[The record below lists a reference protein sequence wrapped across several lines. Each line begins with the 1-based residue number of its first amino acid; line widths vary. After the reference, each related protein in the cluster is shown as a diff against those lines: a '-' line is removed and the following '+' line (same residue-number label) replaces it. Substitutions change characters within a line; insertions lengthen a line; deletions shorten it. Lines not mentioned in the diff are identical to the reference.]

1 MMNQDSDKTMVRTRR
16 MPFRAGAQNEVDH
29 GVNVLPIGTHLGEFE
44 ILDLIGEGGFG
55 IVYLAYDHSLERHV
69 ALKEYMPAGLASR
82 TTKMAVTVR
91 SQHNVAT
98 FTAGLRSF
106 INEAKML
113 AQFDSPALVKVHRF
127 WEGNGTAYMV
137 MPFYEGVTLKQALKE
152 HRVTP
157 TESWIRLLLA
167 DLFDAIETIHQVQCF
182 HRDIAPDNILLLK
195 DGRPVLLDF
204 GAARRVIGD
213 LTQCLTVIL
222 KPGFAPIEQ
231 YADIAGLRQG
241 AWTDIYALAAVV
253 YYIVTGKAPPPAVA
267 RMVNDEMVPARE
279 AGKGRYSNGFLAVLD
294 KALAVKPEQRYRSIA
309 ELRQA
314 LDIMETVPR
323 TLPRASTRWAG
334 TELPTTRLAEPKMDF
349 DQAPSPAPA
358 PKAEAKH
365 RIEPKLDS
373 HPDARADQRPASPA
387 EVRTDPRTDP
397 RPEAHAEARQ
407 AAPSGVRQREP
418 DLTTFHTSRP
428 DLPPAQR
435 NHRAFGEA
443 QQPAAKDHALDRN
456 GRSGTRSWI
465 LLFLL
470 LVTGVFSGVYL
481 GIQQPWK
488 DRPLAND
495 PGASANASGT
505 SGASG
510 DPESPNT
517 PQREETRIGA
527 AGQRGAQTGAVS
539 TPSGQLAQPNKPV
552 QPSQNTQTAQTSQT
566 PQVEKPRDTSQPADA
581 FKETPREASKAPAYT
596 GPAAAGTGDG
606 AVAGKAP
613 APRTSPDEQLWQSA
627 STANTPAAYDRYLQ
641 RFPKGLYA
649 YAARQRLEAMGTR
662 TAQREAGATQAK
674 GGDSQ
679 QPRQAGSQSRP
690 LSADDDAWSIAT
702 AIHQPPAYE
711 SYLSRFPKGKYTALA
726 RDRLAGFKPSV
737 APAVSAPAVAASPAP
752 GSSSGTSTAGS
763 SGNAGGAEKSGTA
776 SAGSAAASNS
786 GNGATPS
793 NVIASAAPVSPG
805 SASQPASPPSA
816 PVPDVAVAPSSS
828 AAKEVPAPRKET
840 REDPARSAVVIPST
854 PGKKPIF
861 IEDQILTGDFSVDQK
876 TGIVSGSGRIVWT
889 NGNQFDGTLVRG
901 MKEGKGTFRWTSG
914 QRYVGDWA
922 HDLPNGRGTLFF
934 ANGNRYDGEVKNGV
948 PDGRGM
954 AKFKNGDAYNGA
966 WAGGKSNG
974 MGRYTWADGSYW
986 EGEFRDDKRT
996 ENGKMVF
1003 AEKKGEATAESGGGG
1018 QLPQARS
1025 LGVR

>member
-16 MPFRAGAQNEVDH
+16 TPFRAGAQNEVDH

-167 DLFDAIETIHQVQCF
+167 DLFDAIETIHHAQCF

-334 TELPTTRLAEPKMDF
+334 TELPTTRVAEPKMDF
-349 DQAPSPAPA
+349 DQAPTAR
-358 PKAEAKH
+358 AEAKH
-365 RIEPKLDS
+365 RAEPKLESQPNAQND
-373 HPDARADQRPASPA
+373 HRAASPA
-387 EVRTDPRTDP
+387 AFRTDP
-397 RPEAHAEARQ
+397 RPEAQSDGRQ
-407 AAPSGVRQREP
+407 AAPSGARQREP
-418 DLTTFHTSRP
+418 DLTTFHTAHP
-428 DLPPAQR
+428 DFPSTQR
-435 NHRAFGEA
+435 SQIHRASGET
-443 QQPAAKDHALDRN
+443 QRPAAQDHALARN
-456 GRSGTRSWI
+456 GRSSTRAWI

-488 DRPLAND
+488 DRPMAEEA
-495 PGASANASGT
+495 GSSANASGT
-505 SGASG
+505 SGTSG
-510 DPESPNT
+510 GSDSPSATQN
-517 PQREETRIGA
+517 EETRTGA
-527 AGQRGAQTGAVS
+527 VDERGAQTGSAS
-539 TPSGQLAQPNKPV
+539 TPSTQPV
-552 QPSQNTQTAQTSQT
+552 QSNQPAQTAR
-566 PQVEKPRDTSQPADA
+566 VENSREASQPADIR
-581 FKETPREASKAPAYT
+581 KEALQEAPKAAAPAPAPVDV
-596 GPAAAGTGDG
+596 PAAP
-606 AVAGKAP
+606 VAGKIP

-627 STANTPAAYDRYLQ
+627 SATNTPAAYDRYLQ

-649 YAARQRLEAMGTR
+649 FAAKQRLDAMR
-662 TAQREAGATQAK
+662 NKTAQRETTAPQGK
-674 GGDSQ
+674 GSDSQ
-679 QPRQAGSQSRP
+679 QAKSAGSPSRP
-690 LSADDDAWSIAT
+690 VSADDDAWSIAT

-726 RDRLAGFKPSV
+726 RDRLAGFKTSA
-737 APAVSAPAVAASPAP
+737 APAVRASGLSGNAAESSS
-752 GSSSGTSTAGS
+752 GSSSGSSTAGS
-763 SGNAGGAEKSGTA
+763 SGSAGASEKPGAYSEGTTPTTTATNAG
-776 SAGSAAASNS
+776 
-786 GNGATPS
+786 
-793 NVIASAAPVSPG
+793 NVIPSPSPVATGAAP
-805 SASQPASPPSA
+805 QPASPPSA

-828 AAKEVPAPRKET
+828 AMVDVPASRKDA

-854 PGKKPIF
+854 PGKKPLF
-861 IEDQILTGDFSVDQK
+861 IEDQILTGDFNVDQK

-889 NGNQFDGTLVRG
+889 NGNQFEGTLVRG
-901 MKEGKGTFRWTSG
+901 MKEGKGTFKWISG
-914 QRYVGDWA
+914 QRYVGEWT

-948 PDGRGM
+948 PDGRGT
-954 AKFKNGDAYNGA
+954 AKFKNGDAYTGA

-1003 AEKKGEATAESGGGG
+1003 ADKKGEATAESSGGGG
-1018 QLPQARS
+1018 QLPQAKS